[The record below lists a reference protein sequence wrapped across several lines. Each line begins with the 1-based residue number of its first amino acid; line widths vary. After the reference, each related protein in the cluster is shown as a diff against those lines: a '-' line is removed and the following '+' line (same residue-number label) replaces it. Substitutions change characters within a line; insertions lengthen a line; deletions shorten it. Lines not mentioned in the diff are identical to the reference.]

1 LPRGFFYLLPF
12 IIFRVV
18 SIYLKGYN
26 SIVRT
31 VSRGFDL
38 SDRRIMRL
46 FG

>member
-1 LPRGFFYLLPF
+1 LPRGFFYLMPF

-18 SIYLKGYN
+18 SICLKGYN

-31 VSRGFDL
+31 ASRGFDL